1 MTILYCLAGTFNSG
15 GMERIV
21 IDKANWFV
29 SNGHNVVIV
38 TTEQNNRPN
47 FFPIDERVRRIDL
60 NIMYSETNKDNV
72 VKKFFRRNKKNRLHK
87 RYLKNVLNVEK
98 PDVVIS
104 TCGNELFFLPDIK
117 DGSKKEAEI
126 HFSRWFRIQFNR
138 NGIWKLIDKYL
149 TRYDKIRLSKFD
161 AFVCLTE
168 EDKRNWGNL
177 DNLYV
182 IPNFIEP
189 VSNTLA
195 SLTQKCFIAVGRLSY
210 QKGYDRMIEA
220 WRIVNKEYSDW
231 KLEIYGGGELYDDL
245 CAMINGY
252 GLSKS
257 IIINRPVSNIHDKY
271 LTSSGLLLSSHYEG
285 LPMVLLEAMSC
296 GLPVVSFNCQCG
308 PADVIENGINGFL
321 VEDGDVSV
329 FADCIKQL
337 IENEKMRSDM
347 GLNAYEISRRFNK
360 EVVMNCWLRLLLGL
374 VR

>member
-117 DGSKKEAEI
+117 DGSKKVAEI

-245 CAMINGY
+245 CAMINVY

>member
-117 DGSKKEAEI
+117 DGSKKVAEI

-271 LTSSGLLLSSHYEG
+271 LTS
-285 LPMVLLEAMSC
+285 
-296 GLPVVSFNCQCG
+296 
-308 PADVIENGINGFL
+308 
-321 VEDGDVSV
+321 
-329 FADCIKQL
+329 
-337 IENEKMRSDM
+337 
-347 GLNAYEISRRFNK
+347 
-360 EVVMNCWLRLLLGL
+360 
-374 VR
+374 